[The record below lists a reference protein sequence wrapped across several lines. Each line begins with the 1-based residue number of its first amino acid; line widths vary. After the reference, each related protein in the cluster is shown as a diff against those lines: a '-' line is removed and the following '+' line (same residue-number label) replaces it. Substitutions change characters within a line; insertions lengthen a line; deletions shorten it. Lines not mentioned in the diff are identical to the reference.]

1 MTTIDTR
8 IERYLKNNHVGV
20 VNAIH
25 SKDLAAE
32 FMITQRRLR
41 TIINNL
47 RRNGTAI
54 CSNDKGY
61 FYASCQQEIEETIGR
76 LSGYVASISN
86 SRTGLLCSFSANNAD

>member
-1 MTTIDTR
+1 MTTIDTK

-47 RRNGTAI
+47 RRNGVAI

-61 FYASCQQEIEETIGR
+61 FYASCQREIEETIGR
-76 LSGYVASISN
+76 LSGYVSAISH
-86 SRTGLLCSFSANNAD
+86 SRTGLLCSFSADNAN